1 MIYRVKLQD
10 IAPQPWR
17 NGGGSTQEL
26 LTWPVHQGGA
36 ANSEAPWQM
45 RISVAQIDR
54 GGPFSAFPGVQ
65 RWFAV
70 MQGAGVDLMLGEQ
83 SLAGQTHRLTP
94 LSAPLCFD
102 GGLAPRCT
110 LIDGP
115 TQDLNLMLRADA
127 GQGGMARVI
136 ANVAWTDPAPL
147 RALFTLDALTLFVDG
162 ALAFTLPAATL
173 AYDPTAGHQGWQVQ
187 AHGATP
193 RAWWLHFHPNA
204 AR

>member
-54 GGPFSAFPGVQ
+54 EGPFSAFPGVQ

-102 GGLAPRCT
+102 GGLAPGCT
-110 LIDGP
+110 LVDGP
-115 TQDLNLMLRADA
+115 TQDLNLMLRGDA
-127 GQGGMARVI
+127 CQGGMARVH
-136 ANVAWTDPAPL
+136 AHVDWVSPAPL
-147 RALFTLDALTLFVDG
+147 RALFTLESLTLFVDG
-162 ALAFTLPAATL
+162 RLATQIPADTL
-173 AYDPTAGHQGWQVQ
+173 AYDPQAAQQRWQVQ
-187 AHGATP
+187 TQGAGP
-193 RAWWLHFHPNA
+193 RAWWLHSHPYA